1 MVLVAIIVAMLAVV
15 EEVTVLATM
24 VFSDDNFVK
33 LHFVSPTYV
42 YQFTFSRDKR
52 DQNFT
57 FQTDTNR
64 LRWKHFVHG
73 S

>member
-24 VFSDDNFVK
+24 VCSDDNFVK
-33 LHFVSPTYV
+33 LHFVSPTYLPV

-52 DQNFT
+52 DQNIT
-57 FQTDTNR
+57 FQTDTNA
-64 LRWKHFVHG
+64 
-73 S
+73 STSQTQS